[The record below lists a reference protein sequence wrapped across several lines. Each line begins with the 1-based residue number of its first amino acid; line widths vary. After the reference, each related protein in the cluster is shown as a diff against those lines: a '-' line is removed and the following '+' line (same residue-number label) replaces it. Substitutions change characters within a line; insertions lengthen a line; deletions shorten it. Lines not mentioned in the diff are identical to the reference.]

1 MRRPRTT
8 VFSSLVFSTKVF
20 LTRILTNMIRWR
32 RRTLSTV
39 VWFPALLMQHV
50 STTQGSMERCFGIF
64 ACHHH
69 VPCSRHGSLLWR
81 STCSQLWARTWTCN
95 RPHSPFDVLNCTF
108 ALVVLQNKLDC
119 SESQA
124 SALFCYF
131 AVLEFYSRTQR
142 CDTRRL
148 QLPYVYCISLLAMWG
163 KGSWKCCC
171 EHIVVDVKHTRRPS
185 VPAFYPC
192 DHAACFLIIRE
203 TFQWLSVLIIR
214 RAPTCVLWLK
224 RIVSRRADFPSW
236 VITPG
241 EVRSWRNE
249 FESNFKLITQH
260 FALRHIVSFN
270 LSLHVEATQ
279 KLASLYPHTAL
290 TWH

>member
-8 VFSSLVFSTKVF
+8 VFSSLVFSGVFDQVTDKQDPLKTKNSLHWQHRSMVSRITHAACVYYSVLRGLWKDALAYSHVIITCHVVDTEACSEGLPAVSSEPGLGHATGPNF
-20 LTRILTNMIRWR
+20 RLTCWT
-32 RRTLSTV
+32 
-39 VWFPALLMQHV
+39 AL
-50 STTQGSMERCFGIF
+50 
-64 ACHHH
+64 
-69 VPCSRHGSLLWR
+69 
-81 STCSQLWARTWTCN
+81 
-95 RPHSPFDVLNCTF
+95 F

-192 DHAACFLIIRE
+192 DHAACF
-203 TFQWLSVLIIR
+203 
-214 RAPTCVLWLK
+214 
-224 RIVSRRADFPSW
+224 
-236 VITPG
+236 
-241 EVRSWRNE
+241 
-249 FESNFKLITQH
+249 
-260 FALRHIVSFN
+260 
-270 LSLHVEATQ
+270 
-279 KLASLYPHTAL
+279 
-290 TWH
+290 